1 MALGE
6 LIVEDR
12 GKITGQRV
20 LDVDSPKIE
29 SSFTMSGSYIREEG
43 TDMGTYCS
51 VMRQGEE
58 GVMYV
63 EGQGV
68 FTTKDGK
75 GMVTWT
81 GQGIGRFTSPGN
93 IRIRGSLFFRA
104 PSEGKLSSYNNL
116 VGVFEYEVDEQG
128 NCSGRVWEWK

>member
-29 SSFTMSGSYIREEG
+29 SSFTMSGSYKREEG

-51 VMRQGEE
+51 VMR
-58 GVMYV
+58 
-63 EGQGV
+63 
-68 FTTKDGK
+68 
-75 GMVTWT
+75 
-81 GQGIGRFTSPGN
+81 
-93 IRIRGSLFFRA
+93 
-104 PSEGKLSSYNNL
+104 
-116 VGVFEYEVDEQG
+116 
-128 NCSGRVWEWK
+128 